1 MAEPTSMTLGTPA
14 VLSVTSSSAQSSAI
28 GTANTGGQPT
38 GSTTVRL
45 SATADCW
52 LALGTNPTA
61 ASATNGSFLLPAGAV
76 EYIDVP
82 FGYKIAA
89 ITAAT
94 ASLSITPCTKG

>member
-14 VLSVTSSSAQSSAI
+14 VRAVTSSSAQSAAI
-28 GTANTGGQPT
+28 GSANSAQPT
-38 GSTTVRL
+38 GFTTMRL
-45 SATADCW
+45 CATADCW
-52 LALGTNPTA
+52 LALGTDPTA
-61 ASATNGSFLLPAGAV
+61 AVGTAGSFLLPAGVV

-94 ASLSITPCTKG
+94 ATLSITPCTKG